1 MVRNFTLNQLTE
13 TQKNENLERDL
24 FLKEEE
30 MVQPK
35 DQTIANILN
44 YSKALSV
51 RETKSLDKIKMILN

>member
-1 MVRNFTLNQLTE
+1 MVRNFTLKQLTE

-24 FLKEEE
+24 LLKEEE
-30 MVQPK
+30 MAQPK

>member
-1 MVRNFTLNQLTE
+1 MVRNFTLKQLTE

-24 FLKEEE
+24 LLKEEE
-30 MVQPK
+30 MAQPK

-51 RETKSLDKIKMILN
+51 RQTKSLDKIKMILN

>member
-1 MVRNFTLNQLTE
+1 MVRNFTLKQLTE